1 MQLTKHTDYAF
12 RVLIYLAMKPAEQ
25 LATIQEIAEYFDIS
39 RSHMMKIVQKLA
51 NAGFVQSIR
60 GKQGGIHLGKPTGD
74 INLRSIIELM
84 EATLKPVDCT
94 TQPCRLNPGCSLKTI
109 LFTGQQQYMDYIGQ
123 YTVADLVKQNNGS
136 PVKDRLL

>member
-1 MQLTKHTDYAF
+1 
-12 RVLIYLAMKPAEQ
+12 MKPAEQ

-123 YTVADLVKQNNGS
+123 YTVADLVKQNNGA

>member
-25 LATIQEIAEYFDIS
+25 LSTIQEIAEYFDIS

>member
-1 MQLTKHTDYAF
+1 M
-12 RVLIYLAMKPAEQ
+12 IPAEQ

-84 EATLKPVDCT
+84 EATLTPVDCT
-94 TQPCRLNPGCSLKTI
+94 TQPCRLKPGRSLKTI

-123 YTVADLVKQNNGS
+123 YTVADLVKQNNGA

>member
-60 GKQGGIHLGKPTGD
+60 GKQGGIHLGKPTVD

-123 YTVADLVKQNNGS
+123 YTVADLVKQNNGA

>member
-12 RVLIYLAMKPAEQ
+12 RVLIYLAMKPSEE

-60 GKQGGIHLGKPTGD
+60 GKQGGIKLGKPSED

-84 EATLKPVDCT
+84 ESTLKPVDCT
-94 TQPCRLNPGCSLKTI
+94 TQPCRLNPGCGLKTI
-109 LFTGQQQYMDYIGQ
+109 LFTGQRQYMEYIGQ
-123 YTVADLVKQNNGS
+123 YTVSDLVNQNNGTAI
-136 PVKDRLL
+136 KDQLL